1 MSLGFEMAGY
11 SVVAASEFDEWAADT
26 YEANHSNTKVIRGDI
41 RNLPPNGWKEIVG
54 FCGQPID
61 GVVGG
66 PPCQGHALCGKRDK
80 NDPRNSLFVDFVKC
94 VKQVEPKFFVMENVT
109 GILSSKTKDGTLI
122 PKIICREFDAIGYDV
137 DYCVLDAS
145 DFGVPQSRKRVFF
158 VGFRSDVIGERQWN
172 HPYRTVDRLVTVDEA
187 ISDLPVV
194 TAGEGSEEMAY
205 DLQPSSDYQ
214 RWARTG
220 SDVVRNH
227 VAMRHTPRL
236 VERFKAILPGQSVAN
251 VSAEHSA
258 VKRGDAS
265 VKSGKVFGQNNFRAF
280 GNKPCPTV
288 PASFQSNFI
297 HPTLNRNFTAREG
310 ARLQSFPDR
319 YVFKGERTTMSWEK
333 RLSQYK
339 QIGNAVPPL
348 LAKALAESIRKF
360 VEKGC

>member
-1 MSLGFEMAGY
+1 MSLGFEMAGF
-11 SVVAASEFDEWAADT
+11 SVEAASEFDEWASET
-26 YEANHSNTKVIRGDI
+26 YRHNHPNARLITGDI
-41 RNLPPNGWKEIVG
+41 RKLAGTWNSIVG
-54 FCGQPID
+54 TEID

-66 PPCQGHALCGKRDK
+66 PACQGHSLCGSRDP
-80 NDPRNSLFVDFVKC
+80 NDPRNSLFTEFVKC
-94 VKQVEPKFFVMENVT
+94 VYETKPKFFVMENVT
-109 GILSSKTKDGTLI
+109 GILSSKTNDGMLI
-122 PKIICREFDAIGYDV
+122 QKIICREFDAIGYDL
-137 DYCVLDAS
+137 DCHVLDAS

-187 ISDLPVV
+187 ISDLPLIA
-194 TAGEGSEEMAY
+194 AGEGSEEMAY

-214 RWARTG
+214 RWARAG
-220 SDVVRNH
+220 SYVVRNH

-265 VKSGKVFGQNNFRAF
+265 VKSGKVFGQNNFRVF